1 VIVVWILLAALV
13 VTLAGL
19 AALWFALR
27 RARARAR
34 ASEAVLSDAKDA
46 VAAVVRQEALEQAE
60 ELRGLLERSRADS
73 LSLFAEQER
82 RIAEE
87 RRRDVGERE
96 RMAGESLAAA
106 LAASER
112 RVAERLRGWQ
122 EDLERA
128 QRHLEAQLGRL
139 AQRQEQ
145 LIAEAE
151 ARIEAEASQL
161 VETSDEQRAAVLRL
175 REELEQAA
183 QQAVAEALDELQSH
197 TVERRRVIE
206 DIAECLR
213 AREAAISEQ
222 IERAEA
228 DARARV
234 DASFA
239 DLERRQLEQL
249 ERLVERETTRYAE
262 VAAQQFEVALKSA
275 REDAATRLGRELDRA
290 ADSYARQADALFAE
304 RMNETAHQ
312 TGQQLER
319 RIRQAQTSFERQRD
333 EVTDSLQQRLSE
345 ADAELRKTLGA
356 MVADAEAERAVLEA
370 RLQELTRR
378 LDELAMQAALHG
390 S

>member
-13 VTLAGL
+13 VALAGL
-19 AALWFALR
+19 AVLWFALH
-27 RARARAR
+27 RAKGRAR

-112 RVAERLRGWQ
+112 RIAERLRGWQ

-206 DIAECLR
+206 DIAERLR

-228 DARARV
+228 DARIRV

-333 EVTDSLQQRLSE
+333 EVADSLQQRLAE

-356 MVADAEAERAVLEA
+356 LVADAEAERSVLEA

-378 LDELAMQAALHG
+378 FDELAMQAALHG
-390 S
+390 R

>member
-13 VTLAGL
+13 VALAG
-19 AALWFALR
+19 AAVLWFALHR
-27 RARARAR
+27 AKARAK
-34 ASEAVLSDAKDA
+34 ASEAVLADAHAA
-46 VAAVVRQEALEQAE
+46 VAAVVRQEAMEQAA

-82 RIAEE
+82 RIADE
-87 RRRDVGERE
+87 RRRDVAERE
-96 RMAGESLAAA
+96 RVAGEGLAAA
-106 LAASER
+106 LAESER
-112 RVAERLRGWQ
+112 RVQERLRGWQ

-175 REELEQAA
+175 RDELEQAA

-206 DIAECLR
+206 DIAERLR
-213 AREAAISEQ
+213 AREAAIAEQ

-228 DARARV
+228 DARTRV

-239 DLERRQLEQL
+239 DIERRQLEQL

-262 VAAQQFEVALKSA
+262 VAAQQFEVALKAA

-312 TGQQLER
+312 TNQQLER

-333 EVTDSLQQRLSE
+333 EVADSLQERLAE

-356 MVADAEAERAVLEA
+356 MVADAEAERTVLEA
-370 RLQELTRR
+370 RIQELTRR

-390 S
+390 R

>member
-1 VIVVWILLAALV
+1 VIWVVLAAFLAALV
-13 VTLAGL
+13 AA
-19 AALWFALR
+19 AALAVALR
-27 RARARAR
+27 RARSRAR
-34 ASEAVLSDAKDA
+34 ASEAVLVDARNA
-46 VAAVVRQEALEQAE
+46 VAAVVRQESLAQAE

-73 LSLFAEQER
+73 LSLLAEQER
-82 RIAEE
+82 RLAEE
-87 RRRDVGERE
+87 RRRDVIERE
-96 RMAGESLAAA
+96 RSAGEGLAAA
-106 LAASER
+106 LAEAER
-112 RVAERLRGWQ
+112 RVQERLRGWQ

-139 AQRQEQ
+139 GQRQEQ

-151 ARIEAEASQL
+151 TRIETEASQL

-206 DIAECLR
+206 DIAERLR
-213 AREAAISEQ
+213 AREAAISDQ

-228 DARARV
+228 DARTRV

-249 ERLVERETTRYAE
+249 ERLVDRETTRYAE

-333 EVTDSLQQRLSE
+333 EVVDSLQQRLSE

-356 MVADAEAERAVLEA
+356 MVADAEAERSVLEA

-390 S
+390 R

>member
-13 VTLAGL
+13 VVLATA
-19 AALWFALR
+19 AALWFALHR
-27 RARARAR
+27 AKARAT
-34 ASEAVLSDAKDA
+34 ASEAVLADAHAA
-46 VAAVVRQEALEQAE
+46 VAGVVRQEAIAQAE

-82 RIAEE
+82 RVAEE
-87 RRRDVGERE
+87 RRRDVLERE
-96 RMAGESLAAA
+96 RAAGESLAAA
-106 LAASER
+106 LAESER
-112 RVAERLRGWQ
+112 RVQERLRGWQ

-175 REELEQAA
+175 RDELEQAA

-206 DIAECLR
+206 DIAERLR

-228 DARARV
+228 DARSRV

-239 DLERRQLEQL
+239 DIERRQLEQL

-262 VAAQQFEVALKSA
+262 VAAQQFEVALKAA

-304 RMNETAHQ
+304 RMNETANQ
-312 TGQQLER
+312 ASQQLER

-333 EVTDSLQQRLSE
+333 EITESLQQRLSD

-356 MVADAEAERAVLEA
+356 MVADAEAERSVLEA
-370 RLQELTRR
+370 RIQELTRR

-390 S
+390 R